1 MGELAGRD
9 EVVAPGVVV
18 RRLGWQPVR
27 GLVLVL
33 AVMGVVLL
41 ALGWVWTVTLPIALV
56 ALGGA
61 GFLVVVTVRA
71 RTEFGPDGIRNRA
84 FRKEVFIPWDDVTD
98 VVGME
103 SAPRV
108 ITVVRA
114 GKEPVTLAA
123 VRDDGTAPDG
133 LGFDDLLSLVRERAS
148 GGEPERDEPVPPA
161 EPLSLRP
168 SRKPLVWLLPVFA
181 VCAWLLVT
189 ETFGGSNLAFAF
201 GYLAAVLLFQG
212 LLILKLLLGFTVAD
226 GSGLRNRLF
235 FRTRTVPWSE
245 VARLSVMPTLFGR
258 IVQVEVREGK
268 GLFLAAPRDG
278 LLGRDPGMAAT
289 LEAMRA
295 LAGPGRVKVVPN
307 PVRTV
312 RTMLWGAVAFALCVA
327 AALGQPWLEPWW
339 PGRAEADEIPRAC
352 SVIDPATR
360 QRMLPGPAAPER
372 AGAND
377 SFSDYTYS
385 AASRC
390 LRADED
396 GNSLSLDLDLS
407 RRVAFGSATDEARD
421 EMSLERRFLA
431 QVPAGRPAPAP
442 VRGLGDEAWR
452 TVWTE
457 DGETEVDVLV
467 RHANVVIKVDYEAER
482 PAAQVEADAIALVRA
497 TIALIST

>member
-1 MGELAGRD
+1 MPA
-9 EVVAPGVVV
+9 VVV
-18 RRLGWQPVR
+18 RRLGWKPVR

-33 AVMGVVLL
+33 AVIGVVLL
-41 ALGWVWTVTLPIALV
+41 ALAWVWTALLPV
-56 ALGGA
+56 ALAALAGA
-61 GFLVVVTVRA
+61 GFLVAVTVRA
-71 RTEFGPDGIRNRA
+71 RTEIGPDGIRNRPL
-84 FRKEVFIPWDDVTD
+84 RKETFIPWDDITD

-114 GKEPVTLAA
+114 GKDPVTLAA

-133 LGFDDLLSLVRERAS
+133 LGFDDLVALVRERAR
-148 GGEPERDEPVPPA
+148 GGGSDRDEPVPPA

-168 SRKPLVWLLPVFA
+168 SRRPLIWLLPVFA
-181 VCAWLLVT
+181 VGAWSLLT
-189 ETFGGSNLAFAF
+189 DTFGGSNLAFAF
-201 GYLAAVLLFQG
+201 GYLAAVVLFQA
-212 LLILKLLLGFTVAD
+212 LLILKLLFGFTEAD
-226 GSGLRNRLF
+226 GSGLRNRLIF
-235 FRTRTVPWSE
+235 KTRTVPWSE
-245 VARLSVMPTLFGR
+245 VGRLSVMPTLFGR
-258 IVQVEVREGK
+258 IVQVEVRDGK

-312 RTMLWGAVAFALCVA
+312 RGMLWGAIAFALCVA
-327 AALGQPWLEPWW
+327 VAIGQPWLEHWW
-339 PGRAEADEIPRAC
+339 PGRAEADKIPRAC

-360 QRMLPGPAAPER
+360 QRMLPGPVAPER
-372 AGAND
+372 SAAND
-377 SFSDYTYS
+377 SFSNYNYS
-385 AASRC
+385 AVSRC

-396 GNSLSLDLDLS
+396 GNTLSLDLDLS

-421 EMSLERRFLA
+421 EMALERKFLG
-431 QVPAGRPAPAP
+431 QVPAGRPGPAP

-467 RHANVVIKVDYEAER
+467 RYANVVIKVDYGAER

-497 TIALIST
+497 TMARIGT